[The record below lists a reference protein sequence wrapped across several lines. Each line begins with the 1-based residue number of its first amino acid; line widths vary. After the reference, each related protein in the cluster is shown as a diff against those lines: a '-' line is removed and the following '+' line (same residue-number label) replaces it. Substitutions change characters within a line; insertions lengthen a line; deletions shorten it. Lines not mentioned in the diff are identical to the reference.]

1 MKAVDT
7 TFLVDYLT
15 EDDDEGPVAEFL
27 ETTENEPLYAP
38 TLVLNEVYRGA
49 VFADG
54 AETVDDLARR
64 LEWLERLPF
73 TDASAREAVAVERE
87 LKADGEPINRLDVLI
102 AGVVREV
109 GAELVTRDK
118 HFCAVDGL
126 EVVEYAETDHV
137 IG

>member
-87 LKADGEPINRLDVLI
+87 LKADGELINRLDVLI

-118 HFCAVDGL
+118 HFCAVDAL

>member
-109 GAELVTRDK
+109 GAELVTRDE
-118 HFCAVDGL
+118 HFCAVDAL

>member
-15 EDDDEGPVAEFL
+15 EDDEGPVAEFL

-38 TLVLNEVYRGA
+38 TLVSNEVYRGA

-64 LEWLERLPF
+64 LEWLKRLPF

-109 GAELVTRDK
+109 GAELVTRDE
-118 HFCAVDGL
+118 HFRVVDGL
-126 EVVEYAETDHV
+126 EVVEYAE
-137 IG
+137 

>member
-1 MKAVDT
+1 MKAVGT

-15 EDDDEGPVAEFL
+15 EDDEGPVAEFL
-27 ETTENEPLYAP
+27 ETTEDEPLYAP

-87 LKADGEPINRLDVLI
+87 LKADGEQINRLDVLI

-109 GAELVTRDK
+109 GAELVTRDEG
-118 HFCAVDGL
+118 FRAVDAL
-126 EVVEYAETDHV
+126 EVVEYAD
-137 IG
+137 

>member
-15 EDDDEGPVAEFL
+15 EDDDGPVAEFL
-27 ETTENEPLYAP
+27 ETTEDEPLYAP

-87 LKADGEPINRLDVLI
+87 LKADGEPVNRLDVLI

-109 GAELVTRDK
+109 GAELVTRDEG
-118 HFCAVDGL
+118 FRAVDAL
-126 EVVEYAETDHV
+126 EVVEYAD
-137 IG
+137 

>member
-7 TFLVDYLT
+7 TFLVDYLM
-15 EDDDEGPVAEFL
+15 ENGEGPVAEFL
-27 ETTENEPLYAP
+27 GTTENEPLFAP
-38 TLVLNEVYRGA
+38 TLVLSEVYRGA

-73 TDASAREAVAVERE
+73 TEASAREAVAVERE

-109 GAELVTRDK
+109 GAELVTRDE
-118 HFCAVDGL
+118 HFRAVDGL
-126 EVVEYAETDHV
+126 EVVEYAE
-137 IG
+137 

>member
-15 EDDDEGPVAEFL
+15 ENDGGPVAEFL
-27 ETTENEPLYAP
+27 ETTEDEPLYAP

-109 GAELVTRDK
+109 GAELVTRDEG
-118 HFCAVDGL
+118 FRAVDAL
-126 EVVEYAETDHV
+126 EVAEYAD
-137 IG
+137 